1 MGTTLLLIIICYL
14 IVTIL
19 CLLSVFLA
27 PEVDECER
35 IIEPIKIT
43 PERKGG
49 SQIVGAT
56 KSERLMPPPPKEK
69 EKKDILL
76 QVPADEV
83 DDLFDEKNK
92 PMDNVEFEGEYDP
105 IPTKESLPE
114 IGEVISIEDKRSSVV
129 VENKFIAKQTCL
141 DYNQMVTTS
150 KRVLRGEATVQDR
163 DIIAQLDGTDIFT
176 QIQAAMTTTNL
187 ERVRSILNNI

>member
-1 MGTTLLLIIICYL
+1 MDTTLLLIIICYL

-19 CLLSVFLA
+19 CLLSAVFA

-43 PERKGG
+43 PEKKEV

-56 KSERLMPPPPKEK
+56 KSERLIPPPPKE
-69 EKKDILL
+69 EKKNPA

-92 PMDNVEFEGEYDP
+92 PMDDVEFEGEYDP
-105 IPTKESLPE
+105 LPTKESLPE
-114 IGEVISIEDKRSSVV
+114 MGEVISINDNNSAME
-129 VENKFIAKQTCL
+129 VENRFISKHTCL
-141 DYNQMVTTS
+141 DYNQIETTS
-150 KRVLRGEATVQDR
+150 KRVVRGEATEQDR
-163 DIIAQLDGTDIFT
+163 DIIAQLDGTDIFA
-176 QIQAAMTTTNL
+176 QIQSAMTTTNL
-187 ERVRSILNNI
+187 KLVRSILNNI

>member
-1 MGTTLLLIIICYL
+1 MDTTLLIIIICYL

-43 PERKGG
+43 PEKKEV

-56 KSERLMPPPPKEK
+56 KSERLMPPPPKE
-69 EKKDILL
+69 EKNPA

-92 PMDNVEFEGEYDP
+92 PMDDVEFEGEYDP
-105 IPTKESLPE
+105 LPTKESLPE
-114 IGEVISIEDKRSSVV
+114 MGEVIPINDNNSAME
-129 VENKFIAKQTCL
+129 VENRFIAKHTCL
-141 DYNQMVTTS
+141 DYSQIETTS
-150 KRVLRGEATVQDR
+150 KRVVRGEATEQDR
-163 DIIAQLDGTDIFT
+163 DIIAQLDGTDIFA
-176 QIQAAMTTTNL
+176 QIQSAMTTTNL
-187 ERVRSILNNI
+187 ELVRSILNNI